1 MIGYLVERAFK
12 VAGNLPKPL
21 QNPILAQQATLR
33 TLIDMAQNTAFG
45 KHFAFNKMLN
55 HKDIIS
61 HFRNT
66 IPIYDYPALYDQWW
80 HRLLECEADVCWPGR
95 VKYFALSSGTSG
107 APSKYIP
114 VTTDMQ
120 RSMRRAGLRLFMSL
134 PKFGI
139 EPTQYSKAMLMIGSS
154 ATLIQQNDYFIGDLS
169 GINSR
174 RPPFW
179 IRGYYKPGTEI
190 AKTKDW
196 NERTSIIVRNAPNWD
211 IGYVTGIPSWVLM
224 TLQEIIDYY
233 KLDSIHD
240 IWPNLKV
247 FVSGGINY
255 KPYKQAFRKIF
266 NKEVFVIDSYLASEG
281 FVAFQNRPDT
291 SNMALVFQN
300 GLFYEFIP
308 FNSNNYDD
316 AGNLR
321 SGAQSLLINEIEPGV
336 DYSLV
341 LSTNSGAWRYQ
352 IGDLVRFND
361 VQKNE
366 IIITGRTSH
375 FLSIVGEHLSVGNM
389 TEGILAIQ
397 EELGNSVKEFT
408 VYPVQSGKFFA
419 HRWYIGTDKMVDTT
433 LLAIRLDA
441 KLCEVNDDYC
451 TERSAEALDK
461 PQIQLIPNE
470 WFYEFM
476 SHIGKLNGQAKFP
489 RVLKNE
495 FLTEFEKFIT
505 AKGSQKV
512 ST

>member
-1 MIGYLVERAFK
+1 
-12 VAGNLPKPL
+12 
-21 QNPILAQQATLR
+21 
-33 TLIDMAQNTAFG
+33 
-45 KHFAFNKMLN
+45 
-55 HKDIIS
+55 
-61 HFRNT
+61 
-66 IPIYDYPALYDQWW
+66 
-80 HRLLECEADVCWPGR
+80 
-95 VKYFALSSGTSG
+95 
-107 APSKYIP
+107 
-114 VTTDMQ
+114 
-120 RSMRRAGLRLFMSL
+120 
-134 PKFGI
+134 
-139 EPTQYSKAMLMIGSS
+139 
-154 ATLIQQNDYFIGDLS
+154 
-169 GINSR
+169 
-174 RPPFW
+174 
-179 IRGYYKPGTEI
+179 
-190 AKTKDW
+190 
-196 NERTSIIVRNAPNWD
+196 
-211 IGYVTGIPSWVLM
+211 
-224 TLQEIIDYY
+224 
-233 KLDSIHD
+233 
-240 IWPNLKV
+240 V

-505 AKGSQKV
+505 AKGSHKV